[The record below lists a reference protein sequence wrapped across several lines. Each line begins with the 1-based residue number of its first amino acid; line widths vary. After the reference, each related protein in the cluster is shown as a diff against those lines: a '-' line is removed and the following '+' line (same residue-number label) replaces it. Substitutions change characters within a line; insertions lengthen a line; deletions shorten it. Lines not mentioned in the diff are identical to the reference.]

1 MKILLLVL
9 IFCLNCTTIIVKS
22 YIRFERFRSDLSQ
35 KEVYIAPHM
44 IHYLEGGKGS
54 DTIFLLH
61 GFGGEK
67 EHWTRFVRSI
77 TPKYKV
83 IAIDIPGFGDT
94 GRIPSESYQLKAQT
108 KRIEEFRKELGLG
121 KVHIIGNSM
130 GGSLAA
136 LYSIHFPN
144 SVISLGLINSAGIV
158 CPNPSEY
165 EKILK
170 ETGKSIL
177 VVQNKNDFDRLLDYS
192 FVNKPQ
198 IPEFVKEYFVEKSIT
213 NRERNS
219 AILQEIRKE
228 GQTLESKLADIQVE
242 TFILWGREDKI
253 IDVSC
258 ADVFKIGI
266 PNNQSIILNNVGHS
280 PNLEIPNDSA
290 KLYLDF
296 LNELK
301 NKE

>member
-1 MKILLLVL
+1 MKIIFLSLLFL
-9 IFCLNCTTIIVKS
+9 LNCTSIIVNS
-22 YIRFERFRSDLSQ
+22 YIQLERFRSDLSH
-35 KEVYIAPHM
+35 KEIYISPHL

-54 DTIFLLH
+54 ETILLLH

-67 EHWTRFVRSI
+67 EHWTRFVRTI
-77 TPKYKV
+77 TSKYRV
-83 IAIDIPGFGDT
+83 IALDIPGFGET
-94 GRIPSESYQLKAQT
+94 GRISSESYQLGIQI

-136 LYSIHFPN
+136 LYSIQYPN
-144 SVISLGLINSAGIV
+144 SVLSLGLIDSAGVV

-170 ETGKSIL
+170 ETGRSIL
-177 VVQNKNDFDRLLDYS
+177 VVENKNDFDRLLDFS
-192 FVNKPQ
+192 FIKKPE
-198 IPEFVKEYFVEKSIT
+198 IPEFVKEYFVEKSLA

-219 AILQEIRKE
+219 AILKEIRKE
-228 GQTLESKLADIQVE
+228 GPALEAKLGDVKVE
-242 TFILWGREDKI
+242 TFILWGREDRI

-258 ADVFKIGI
+258 AEVFKIGI
-266 PNNQSIILNNVGHS
+266 QNNQSMILNNVGHS
-280 PNLEIPNDSA
+280 PNLEIPNESA
-290 KLYLDF
+290 RLYLDF

-301 NKE
+301 NRE